1 MQIEVEEE
9 IAKKTVPPAPH
20 QSLALPASSGA
31 PARPRRV
38 PLMPEGSDFLSGDT
52 AAKVEA
58 FLARA
63 MPSVAHN
70 PEDVAQAL
78 VPWICDALLSNHS
91 IKAYGRDL
99 MDFLRQMQAQG
110 VGPLEVTADHV
121 KFYKR
126 ALLEAG
132 RTSATVARRLSVL
145 RGTYHQLAAKGLISW
160 ETAQDIAAV
169 KAPGVQKNATP
180 SLTQR
185 QAIQLLEAIPSDTL
199 QGIRDLALMSVFFL
213 TGCRVSAVVGACVG
227 HLETD
232 RVEHYLHVT
241 EKRNKKRRK
250 ILLDAARPVLAYVAR
265 AGIGED
271 KEGPLFRPMT
281 PDATRLIR
289 RHLDRKT
296 PWRLVKKYCQAAG
309 IDPDR
314 LGSRGI
320 GIHSLRKTAINDAIR
335 NGATMHVGQPYC
347 LLQQPCQGFFLARS
361 ADDTSARASFSTS
374 LHLEQV
380 AADLGIRLILS
391 TAGEPRGRG
400 KLERF
405 LKSLA
410 QVCPGRPLTPIAR
423 ALTI

>member
-1 MQIEVEEE
+1 MN
-9 IAKKTVPPAPH
+9 
-20 QSLALPASSGA
+20 SNSGA
-31 PARPRRV
+31 EHGPNGGAGDIPATPQPEAELV
-38 PLMPEGSDFLSGDT
+38 PHRIPLVPERSDFLEGNAP
-52 AAKVEA
+52 AADKVQA
-58 FLARA
+58 FLAQA
-63 MPSVAHN
+63 LAATGTDAPTA
-70 PEDVAQAL
+70 AGAL

-91 IKAYGRDL
+91 VKAYGRDL
-99 MDFLRQMQAQG
+99 MDFLRHMQAQG
-110 VGPLEVTADHV
+110 VSPLQVTADHV
-121 KFYKR
+121 KLYKR

-145 RGTYHQLAAKGLISW
+145 RGTYHQLAAKGLVSW

-169 KAPGVQKNATP
+169 KAPAVQKNATP
-180 SLTQR
+180 SLTQK
-185 QAIQLLEAIPSDTL
+185 QAIAMLEAIPSDTL
-199 QGIRDLALMSVFFL
+199 QGIRDLAMMSVFFL
-213 TGCRVSAVVGACVG
+213 TGCRVSAVTGACVG

-232 RVEHYLHVT
+232 GVEHFLHVT

-265 AGIGED
+265 AGIAED

-335 NGATMHVGQPYC
+335 NGASMHEVREFAGHSDIRTTEVY
-347 LLQQPCQGFFLARS
+347 FIRKEEDA
-361 ADDTSARASFSTS
+361 
-374 LHLEQV
+374 EV
-380 AADLGIRLILS
+380 AARRIQIRL
-391 TAGEPRGRG
+391 TGRRGE
-400 KLERF
+400 
-405 LKSLA
+405 
-410 QVCPGRPLTPIAR
+410 
-423 ALTI
+423 